1 MAYGKFAT
9 AINCMDGRVQE
20 PVISWFKIRQG
31 YDYVDMI
38 TEPGPI
44 KSLADG
50 DPKVIESIKMR
61 TAISV
66 EKHHSDIIA
75 VVGHYDCA
83 GNPESKEVQL
93 AQIDYS
99 IQEVKSWGFNVK
111 VVGLWVG
118 DSWSAELV
126 RE

>member
-20 PVISWFKIRQG
+20 PVISWFKIRHG
-31 YDYVDMI
+31 YDFVDMI

-44 KSLADG
+44 KSLADNVP
-50 DPKVIESIKMR
+50 DIVESIKAR

-66 EKHHSDIIA
+66 GKHGSDIIA
-75 VVGHYDCA
+75 VIGHHDCA
-83 GNPESKEVQL
+83 GNPESKVVQL

-99 IQEVKSWGFNVK
+99 IEQVKSWGFNVR
-111 VVGLWVG
+111 VIGLWIN
-118 DSWSAELV
+118 DSWSVEVV